1 MSETAPLLPT
11 SVRKNIPS
19 RGQVESHLPSEQS
32 RIHISECLGALK
44 AGKIPSQEQVS
55 RMIDLVLQSDSLKS
69 TGGPS
74 SRTARLGEEGAR
86 VLDDFK
92 GVLTAF
98 KAWGE
103 EKNKD
108 DLLQNLFYNAATAD
122 VDIDLNGPAS
132 KTSTSEMVK
141 DSVAVVDSF
150 RTIASL
156 MVTSPAFRQLG
167 SDVIL
172 MSRDI
177 LADGAELVADQ
188 AASAADA
195 TRPSE
200 KERKDGVDYGKL
212 KNKGKEHAKH
222 TISGLYQAEAKE
234 AAFDGAVS
242 AVKYFDEKLPAADE
256 AKDKLITRLQQ
267 IVLQAQKNKPYHQAI
282 DTLVGI
288 VKKYAHKAQ
297 DALDEAVEKSEVSD
311 EDEKVQQAGRDL
323 KKFVENL
330 AGKSMDGVIST
341 SQKAADDIKNDPRLT
356 EYFNAIGEYLD
367 RILHDEGY
375 VVSQRAYRKASSLY
389 DDGQSLLQD
398 NEAWKSDASALQKEL
413 ESFFNALTHDEATS
427 NLVDAIETMG
437 EDLADAG
444 KVGFNSLK
452 ADGAGLYRD
461 MVDVMLPRI
470 IGLIKEIPVPRIEFK
485 SEDVDLVIDDFNLD
499 SASFIPDSIRFV
511 AHNDFEFTQGY
522 ATYASEYDSTV
533 RLRVKGLH
541 VQASNIAYWVSKKSG
556 WVQFE
561 DSGLLDIQ
569 FGPRGIDFDVTL
581 ENATEDDRETFFVVK
596 NVDVNIAGFDYQIRQ
611 NQKWFATWLAKA
623 PMRAFLRSN
632 IIHTLEVQ
640 ITEYLQRAD
649 FQLFALQQRAIA
661 ATNARPTPA
670 NYLKAIFSSSVF
682 PQGPGMLAGVRAGQ
696 KGIVKYGRRG
706 EFVLHVG
713 VDEDLF
719 PGKPE
724 GAAKNRK
731 RDAIRGK
738 VNAASNASG
747 SVANRVKNDADKVK
761 GEAEAEGRKLSR
773 AAREQERREA
783 KSEGWRSDVFTV

>member
-11 SVRKNIPS
+11 SVRKNLPS
-19 RGQVESHLPSEQS
+19 QRQVESYVPSESS
-32 RIHISECLGALK
+32 RIHISECMGALK
-44 AGKIPSQEQVS
+44 AGKMPSQQQIS

-74 SRTARLGEEGAR
+74 SRTARLGEEGSR
-86 VLDDFK
+86 ILEDFK
-92 GVLTAF
+92 DVLKAF

-103 EKNKD
+103 GKNQE

-122 VDIDLNGPAS
+122 LDITANGPSS

-141 DSVAVVDSF
+141 DSAAAVDSF

-172 MSRDI
+172 LSRDI
-177 LADGAELVADQ
+177 LADSAEVEADQ
-188 AASAADA
+188 ASAAADA

-200 KERKDGVDYGKL
+200 KERKQGVDYGKL
-212 KNKGKEHAKH
+212 KEKGKEHAKH
-222 TISGLYQAEAKE
+222 TISGKYQAEAKE
-234 AAFDGAVS
+234 GVFDGAVDV
-242 AVKYFDEKLPAADE
+242 VKYLDEKLPAADE

-267 IVLQAQKNKPYHQAI
+267 VVLHTQKNKAYHQAI
-282 DTLVGI
+282 NTLINI
-288 VKKYAHKAQ
+288 VKKYASKAQ
-297 DALDEAVEKSEVSD
+297 DALDETIDKSNISD

-323 KKFVENL
+323 RKFVENL
-330 AGKSMDGVIST
+330 AGKSMDGVIET
-341 SQKAADDIKNDPRLT
+341 SQKAADDIKNDPRLS

-375 VVSQRAYRKASSLY
+375 IVSQRAYRKASSLY

-398 NEAWKSDASALQKEL
+398 NPQWKSDASALQKEL
-413 ESFFNALTHDEATS
+413 ESFFNALTNDELTS
-427 NLVDAIETMG
+427 NLVDAIENMG
-437 EDLADAG
+437 EDMADAG

-452 ADGAGLYRD
+452 ANGAGLYRD
-461 MVDVMLPRI
+461 FVDVMVPRI

-485 SEDVDLVIDDFNLD
+485 SEDVDLVIDDFNLA

-541 VQASNIAYWVSKKSG
+541 VSAKDIAYWFSKKSG

-561 DSGLLDIQ
+561 DSGLLDIE

-581 ENATEDDRETFFVVK
+581 ENATDDDRETFFVVK
-596 NVDVNIAGFDYQIRQ
+596 NVDVNITGFDYQIRQ
-611 NQKWFATWLAKA
+611 NQKWLATWLAKA

-632 IIHTLEVQ
+632 ITHTLEVQ
-640 ITEYLQRAD
+640 ITEYLKRAD
-649 FQLFALQQRAIA
+649 FQLFGLQQRAIA

-682 PQGPGMLAGVRAGQ
+682 PQGPGILANTRAGQ

-724 GAAKNRK
+724 GAARNTK

-738 VNAASNASG
+738 ANAVAGGSKNA
-747 SVANRVKNDADKVK
+747 ANRVKNDADKVK
-761 GEAEAEGRKLSR
+761 GKAEAEDQKLSA
-773 AAREQERREA
+773 AAREQESARVQE
-783 KSEGWRSDVFTV
+783 